1 MSTPRLYTYFRSGAA
16 HRVRIALA
24 LKGVAYESVPVHL
37 VRDGG
42 EHLKPAFRALNP
54 QARVPV
60 LELAGGERLI
70 QSPAILEYLEETVP
84 TPRLL
89 PQDPVARAKVRGVA
103 AIIGCDVHPLNNVAV
118 LNTLRQLG
126 QDEAAVRNWIARWIT
141 DGLTAVEQLIG
152 DDGWCFGAS
161 PGLAD
166 VYLVPQLLSAR
177 RFSVPLDSYPRI
189 ARVAA
194 LADAHPCFIAA
205 TPEHHPDAA

>member
-1 MSTPRLYTYFRSGAA
+1 MSKPRLYTYFRSGAA

-24 LKGVAYESVPVHL
+24 LKGIAYESVPVHL
-37 VRDGG
+37 VR
-42 EHLKPAFRALNP
+42 
-54 QARVPV
+54 ARVPV

-84 TPRLL
+84 TPPLL

-126 QDEAAVRNWIARWIT
+126 QDEAAVQAWIARWIT

-166 VYLVPQLLSAR
+166 VYLVPQLFSAR
-177 RFSVPLDSYPRI
+177 RFSVPLDVYPRI
-189 ARVAA
+189 AHVAA
-194 LADAHPCFIAA
+194 LAETHLCFIAA
-205 TPEHHPDAA
+205 APENQPDAT